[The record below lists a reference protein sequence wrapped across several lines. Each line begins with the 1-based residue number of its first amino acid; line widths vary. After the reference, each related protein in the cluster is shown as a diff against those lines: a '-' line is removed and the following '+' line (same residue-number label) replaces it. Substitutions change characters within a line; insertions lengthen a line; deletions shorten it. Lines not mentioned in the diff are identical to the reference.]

1 MLSSLAR
8 YLEPLPDEE
17 GDAFLTQ
24 IQTLFQ
30 SEFIAKQL
38 VPDQK
43 KEESANISSQAV
55 NSERLA
61 DNNQPPK
68 NYDEAKSDSDQETT
82 HKPSETNS
90 PTVLHMGS
98 VLSAEHDYLLW
109 NPIHLIFQVV
119 IYKFMSIWSMDFCT
133 SITIL
138 VFTVWFLC
146 VLKVPFKVK
155 INSILIIKY

>member
-43 KEESANISSQAV
+43 KEESVSISSQAL

-61 DNNQPPK
+61 YDNLTHK
-68 NYDEAKSDSDQETT
+68 NYDEAKSNSDQETT
-82 HKPSETNS
+82 YKPSETNS
-90 PTVLHMGS
+90 TTVLHMGS

-109 NPIHLIFQVV
+109 NPIYSIFQVV
-119 IYKFMSIWSMDFCT
+119 IY
-133 SITIL
+133 
-138 VFTVWFLC
+138 TVHINMKHGFLYQYYHLC
-146 VLKVPFKVK
+146 FY
-155 INSILIIKY
+155 S

>member
-38 VPDQK
+38 VPDQ
-43 KEESANISSQAV
+43 EGESVNISSQSAH
-55 NSERLA
+55 SEGLA
-61 DNNQPPK
+61 DYSLNTK
-68 NYDEAKSDSDQETT
+68 KHDEGRIDSDQETVDNST
-82 HKPSETNS
+82 ETNNT
-90 PTVLHMGS
+90 TVLHMGS

-109 NPIHLIFQVV
+109 NPIYLDFSCCYSYIHINTMHGFL
-119 IYKFMSIWSMDFCT
+119 YK
-133 SITIL
+133 
-138 VFTVWFLC
+138 
-146 VLKVPFKVK
+146 
-155 INSILIIKY
+155 Y

>member
-30 SEFIAKQL
+30 TEFIAKQL
-38 VPDQK
+38 VADQK
-43 KEESANISSQAV
+43 KEESVNILSEAV

-61 DNNQPPK
+61 NNLIHK

-82 HKPSETNS
+82 HKPPETNS
-90 PTVLHMGS
+90 TTVLHMGS
-98 VLSAEHDYLLW
+98 VLSAEHDYLL
-109 NPIHLIFQVV
+109 
-119 IYKFMSIWSMDFCT
+119 
-133 SITIL
+133 
-138 VFTVWFLC
+138 
-146 VLKVPFKVK
+146 
-155 INSILIIKY
+155 

>member
-43 KEESANISSQAV
+43 KDESVNIFPQAV
-55 NSERLA
+55 NSERLTYG
-61 DNNQPPK
+61 NLTHK
-68 NYDEAKSDSDQETT
+68 NYDEEISDSDQETT
-82 HKPSETNS
+82 YKPSETNS
-90 PTVLHMGS
+90 TTVLHMGS

-109 NPIHLIFQVV
+109 NLIHWIFQVV
-119 IYKFMSIWSMDFCT
+119 IYTFISIWSMDFCT
-133 SITIL
+133 TSITIL
-138 VFTVWFLC
+138 VCIV
-146 VLKVPFKVK
+146 
-155 INSILIIKY
+155 

>member
-38 VPDQK
+38 VPDHK
-43 KEESANISSQAV
+43 KDESVNILPQAV
-55 NSERLA
+55 NSERLTY
-61 DNNQPPK
+61 DNLTHK
-68 NYDEAKSDSDQETT
+68 NYDEEKSDSDQETT
-82 HKPSETNS
+82 YKPSETS
-90 PTVLHMGS
+90 STTVLHMGS

-109 NPIHLIFQVV
+109 NLIHLIFQVV
-119 IYKFMSIWSMDFCT
+119 IYTFISIWSMDFCT
-133 SITIL
+133 TSITIL
-138 VFTVWFLC
+138 VCIV
-146 VLKVPFKVK
+146 
-155 INSILIIKY
+155 

>member
-38 VPDQK
+38 VPDQ
-43 KEESANISSQAV
+43 EEGESLNISSQAA
-55 NSERLA
+55 EGLAYDRLTTKK
-61 DNNQPPK
+61 Q
-68 NYDEAKSDSDQETT
+68 DEGRIDSDQEATY
-82 HKPSETNS
+82 KPTETS
-90 PTVLHMGS
+90 STTVLHMGS

-109 NPIHLIFQVV
+109 DVMFDFLCCNSYIHI
-119 IYKFMSIWSMDFCT
+119 SMKHGFCT
-133 SITIL
+133 NITI
-138 VFTVWFLC
+138 
-146 VLKVPFKVK
+146 VL
-155 INSILIIKY
+155 

>member
-30 SEFIAKQL
+30 TEFIAKQL
-38 VPDQK
+38 VPDRKQ
-43 KEESANISSQAV
+43 EESGNISSQAV
-55 NSERLA
+55 NSDRLA
-61 DNNQPPK
+61 DNNETHQ
-68 NYDEAKSDSDQETT
+68 NYEAKSDSDQEATY
-82 HKPSETNS
+82 KPSETNS
-90 PTVLHMGS
+90 TTVLHMGS
-98 VLSAEHDYLLW
+98 VLSTEHDYLLW
-109 NPIHLIFQVV
+109 NPIHLIFKVV
-119 IYKFMSIWSMDFCT
+119 SYTFMSIWSMNVCT

-146 VLKVPFKVK
+146 LLKVSFEVK
-155 INSILIIKY
+155 INRIKIYIY

>member
-30 SEFIAKQL
+30 SEFIAQQL
-38 VPDQK
+38 VLDQK
-43 KEESANISSQAV
+43 KEESVNISSQAV

-61 DNNQPPK
+61 YDHLTHK
-68 NYDEAKSDSDQETT
+68 NYDDAKSDTDQETT
-82 HKPSETNS
+82 YKPSETNS
-90 PTVLHMGS
+90 TTVLHMGS

-109 NPIHLIFQVV
+109 NPIYLIFQLWF
-119 IYKFMSIWSMDFCT
+119 IHSYQMDFCT
-133 SITIL
+133 SIAIL
-138 VFTVWFLC
+138 L
-146 VLKVPFKVK
+146 
-155 INSILIIKY
+155 

>member
-30 SEFIAKQL
+30 SEFIAQQL
-38 VPDQK
+38 VLDQK
-43 KEESANISSQAV
+43 KEESVNISSQAV

-61 DNNQPPK
+61 YDHLTHK
-68 NYDEAKSDSDQETT
+68 NYDDGKLDTDQETT
-82 HKPSETNS
+82 YKPSETNS
-90 PTVLHMGS
+90 TTVLHMGS

-109 NPIHLIFQVV
+109 NPIYLIFQLWF
-119 IYKFMSIWSMDFCT
+119 IHSYQMDFCT
-133 SITIL
+133 SIL
-138 VFTVWFLC
+138 
-146 VLKVPFKVK
+146 
-155 INSILIIKY
+155 